1 MDQVQQPLN
10 TTNTTVGIDN
20 NVIIIVLLILLS
32 LSFLGIN
39 ILTIFGN
46 LIKSLAD
53 IIQPLISQIL
63 SIFGYTTGT
72 VISKT
77 ADLVGDV
84 AKTGVDIA
92 EDSLQSVGTVL
103 KDASRPNV
111 DSKATNQLDNA
122 LSTNIKSS
130 SQASPTPGESPIQKP
145 ITAGKAG
152 WCLVGEYEGKRGCI
166 SVNDYDKCLSG
177 QVYPTQDQCLLPA
190 PKRV

>member
-46 LIKSLAD
+46 VIKSLAD
-53 IIQPLISQIL
+53 IIQPLIAQIL

-77 ADLVGDV
+77 ADVVGDV

-92 EDSLQSVGTVL
+92 EGSLQSVGTVL
-103 KDASRPNV
+103 KRCKLTKCRFQSN
-111 DSKATNQLDNA
+111 
-122 LSTNIKSS
+122 KS
-130 SQASPTPGESPIQKP
+130 
-145 ITAGKAG
+145 
-152 WCLVGEYEGKRGCI
+152 VG
-166 SVNDYDKCLSG
+166 
-177 QVYPTQDQCLLPA
+177 
-190 PKRV
+190 